1 MNMPPTTQPQ
11 DRTHPLRRT
20 RGKVEAAGEPAMCPL
35 GRNLDTGRRSDLSEA
50 SLPLAQD
57 LRQKTAALHERVE
70 VLLGLPD
77 SIADRTDY
85 VAWLGH
91 YLALYQP
98 LESRMA
104 AFDGWT
110 DLGRFDPDPGHS
122 RRLIRDL
129 DAFGLDAR
137 TLDRA
142 RAAGC
147 PALTSFAQALG
158 ARYVLEGS
166 ALGGKVILRHLRARL
181 GDEIGAATAFFGGPS
196 HAEATHWRT
205 FKAALDRFG
214 MEHPHERADVL
225 AGATATFTALIE
237 WFTPFMAERR
247 A

>member
-1 MNMPPTTQPQ
+1 
-11 DRTHPLRRT
+11 
-20 RGKVEAAGEPAMCPL
+20 MCPL
-35 GRNLDTGRRSDLSEA
+35 GRDPETGRRSDLSEA
-50 SLPLAQD
+50 PLPLAQD

-77 SIADRTDY
+77 SIVDRANY
-85 VAWLGH
+85 IAWLGH
-91 YLALYQP
+91 YLALYEP

-110 DLGRFDPDPGHS
+110 ELGPFNPDPGHS
-122 RRLIRDL
+122 RRLIQDL
-129 DAFGLDAR
+129 DAFCIDAR
-137 TLDRA
+137 TVERA
-142 RAAGC
+142 PAASC

-181 GDEIGAATAFFGGPS
+181 GDEIGEATAFFGGPY
-196 HAEATHWRT
+196 HAEATLWRT
-205 FKAALDRFG
+205 FKGALERFG
-214 MEHPHERADVL
+214 AEHPDERADVL
-225 AGATATFTALIE
+225 AGAVATFTALLE